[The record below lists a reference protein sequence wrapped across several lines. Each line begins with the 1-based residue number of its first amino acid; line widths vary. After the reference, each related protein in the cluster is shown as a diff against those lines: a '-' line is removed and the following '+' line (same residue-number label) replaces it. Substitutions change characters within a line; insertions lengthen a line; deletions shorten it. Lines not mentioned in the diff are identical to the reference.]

1 MLIITTDGHIE
12 TRQLKA
18 SDQYFSLALIQTQ
31 RPRDRGPASLLKCIP
46 DDNIIWVQTHGFH
59 SFKESVTRK
68 HRFEI
73 RF

>member
-31 RPRDRGPASLLKCIP
+31 RPTGSGASEPAQVHSN
-46 DDNIIWVQTHGFH
+46 DNNIRVQTQGLL
-59 SFKESVTRK
+59 SGLDGPT
-68 HRFEI
+68 
-73 RF
+73 